1 MHPAKPSATKA
12 RTAFQT
18 AASDAASYADDFE
31 TESIADSPQPSVGV
45 RRSITFGV
53 AAGHPPLSRSV
64 SKSYGGIPPPLLGA
78 PQTGGAAT
86 AAFSPGLRLS
96 LRRNTV
102 GGLEI
107 PDRNSMT
114 ELPAPLP
121 PAEKRPASPAVTA
134 PTAAARA
141 PGSAP
146 DGPLLT
152 PQYAVPVAATGMPLW
167 QQGGGPS
174 SALQSLAQSTLLRYQ
189 ALLASGSLN
198 LPGLNPMGLASMRPL
213 PASCQQGAG
222 GHLPLPAAP
231 ASASQYLS
239 MGLNNPPSPSPYYPT
254 LGVIAPSLSPPTS
267 YPAAL
272 GLDPCSVASVRL
284 GLLGAAASA
293 ASDITASSIVHEQVA
308 EGELRAGIDRLR
320 ARLGRQQQQGSATT
334 LSASAAA
341 GHLYS
346 AAAAGGDAP
355 SYFYPSGL
363 RPGSAAPGLALPRDR
378 EVVLDT
384 VTRLLVDVGGAARGG
399 AAALGGYRYT
409 TLEDTMRL
417 IRAHREGGAVAV
429 AWG

>member
-1 MHPAKPSATKA
+1 MHPAKPSATNA

-78 PQTGGAAT
+78 PQPGGAAT

-96 LRRNTV
+96 LRRNTIR
-102 GGLEI
+102 GLEI

-121 PAEKRPASPAVTA
+121 PAEKRPASPAVAA

-152 PQYAVPVAATGMPLW
+152 PQYAAPAAAGTPLW

-222 GHLPLPAAP
+222 GHLPLHAAP
-231 ASASQYLS
+231 AAASQYLS
-239 MGLNNPPSPSPYYPT
+239 MGLNNPPPPSPYYPT
-254 LGVIAPSLSPPTS
+254 LGLTAPFPSPPAS
-267 YPAAL
+267 YPAAV
-272 GLDPCSVASVRL
+272 GLDPSSVASVRL

-320 ARLGRQQQQGSATT
+320 ARLGRQQQQGGTT
-334 LSASAAA
+334 TMSASATVAA
-341 GHLYS
+341 GLYS
-346 AAAAGGDAP
+346 AAAVGGGPP
-355 SYFYPSGL
+355 SYSYSGP

-378 EVVLDT
+378 EVVLDP
-384 VTRLLVDVGGAARGG
+384 VTRQLVDVGGAARGG
-399 AAALGGYRYT
+399 AAAGYHYT